1 MIVRTG
7 RRIPGVVP
15 VGGVHAPISIVRM
28 AVGDAYGAK
37 EWREGEGDDEAA
49 FRTERIERRI
59 CHAVAEFAFRQA
71 ERTGAKVFGGP
82 KYTVS
87 PIYEGMLKEEMDA
100 AAARHDG
107 VPYEPQ
113 LIDATFALLIASTGD
128 PLVIPSLNRDGDI
141 LSDLVLPLFGSI
153 AGSES
158 LLVAF
163 AEDFEPDALMA
174 EAAHGTAPS
183 LEGKNVANPMAMIL
197 AGSALLTHMEGQARE
212 AGRAIRE
219 ASFEAVSQG
228 VRTADLGGHASTTE
242 FTDEVI
248 GRGPL
253 EARRLV
259 EPPILLADRALAQVV
274 HAEEEQDRDAC
285 CDAGADQPPLLDRV
299 RGRMAEVVRD
309 QADRSAQ
316 QIPPAAFQRRK
327 RHQDMRVIPA
337 IHAPKTRRT
346 ATKRARKIVFP
357 PCALKKRSV
366 GGMYLSRMRRVHAH
380 LASSLVPPLRPIQ

>member
-1 MIVRTG
+1 MDANTIVVLEGDQTGQELLEDALRVLQPDVTGIELDFPRFDLSLESRRATENRIVYEAAAAIREHGLGLKGATVTPEGRDDVGSPNRILREEIGGQVIVRTG

-15 VGGVHAPISIVRM
+15 LGGVHAPISIVRM

-37 EWREGEGDDEAA
+37 EWREGEGDDEVAY
-49 FRTERIERRI
+49 RTERIERRI
-59 CHAVAEFAFRQA
+59 CRSVAEFSFRQA

-87 PIYEGMLKEEMDA
+87 PTYEGMLKEEMDTA
-100 AAARHDG
+100 AKRHPE

-113 LIDATFALLIASTGD
+113 LIDATFALLVASTGA
-128 PLVIPSLNRDGDI
+128 PLVIPALNRDGDI

-163 AEDFEPDALMA
+163 NEEYVPRAVMA

-197 AGSALLTHMEGQARE
+197 AGAALLAYGDEETQQ

-219 ASFEAVSQG
+219 ASLEAVSEG
-228 VRTADLGGHASTTE
+228 VRTADLGGHAGTSE

-248 GRGPL
+248 
-253 EARRLV
+253 
-259 EPPILLADRALAQVV
+259 
-274 HAEEEQDRDAC
+274 
-285 CDAGADQPPLLDRV
+285 
-299 RGRMAEVVRD
+299 
-309 QADRSAQ
+309 
-316 QIPPAAFQRRK
+316 
-327 RHQDMRVIPA
+327 
-337 IHAPKTRRT
+337 RRT
-346 ATKRARKIVFP
+346 RTKLEVWAT
-357 PCALKKRSV
+357 L
-366 GGMYLSRMRRVHAH
+366 
-380 LASSLVPPLRPIQ
+380 

>member
-1 MIVRTG
+1 VDAKTIVVLEGDQTGQELLEEALRVLDPDVVGLPLVFPRFDLSLEHRRATSNGVVYEAAAAVREYGLGLKAATITPEGAGDVGSPNRILREEIGGRVIVRTG

-15 VGGVHAPISIVRM
+15 LGGVHSPISIVRM
-28 AVGDAYGAK
+28 AVGDAYGAR
-37 EWREGEGDDEAA
+37 EWREGSGDDEVAL
-49 FRTERIERRI
+49 RTERIERRN

-71 ERTGAKVFGGP
+71 DRTGAKVFGGP

-87 PIYEGMLKEEMDA
+87 PVYEGMLKEEMDA
-100 AAARHDG
+100 AATRHPE

-128 PLVIPSLNRDGDI
+128 PMVIPALNRDGDI

-163 AEDFEPDALMA
+163 ADDFEPDALMA

-197 AGSALLTHMEGQARE
+197 AGAALLSHTDDERAQA

-219 ASFEAVSQG
+219 AALEAIAGG
-228 VRTADLGGHASTTE
+228 VRTSDLGGHASTSE

-248 GRGPL
+248 SRTRTKL
-253 EARRLV
+253 EV
-259 EPPILLADRALAQVV
+259 W
-274 HAEEEQDRDAC
+274 
-285 CDAGADQPPLLDRV
+285 
-299 RGRMAEVVRD
+299 
-309 QADRSAQ
+309 
-316 QIPPAAFQRRK
+316 
-327 RHQDMRVIPA
+327 
-337 IHAPKTRRT
+337 
-346 ATKRARKIVFP
+346 
-357 PCALKKRSV
+357 
-366 GGMYLSRMRRVHAH
+366 
-380 LASSLVPPLRPIQ
+380 ASL